1 MLRPGVDA
9 FASRTLSIQHPFSG
23 SSRSAPDWAADHS
36 GARVEDVRVDPVGWG
51 GEVAAVGGPRL
62 LAAHLLERNLLRLGR
77 AGALVERR
85 LAPGLQRLASRRLY
99 RLLGY
104 VRLGDYLTERLGMSL
119 RRCQAILRLER
130 VVESLPRLGL
140 ALKAGEVSL
149 SKVETVAGV
158 ATDVTEMFWLER
170 ARRLTVA
177 DLRETVGTA
186 QAGGDPVGE
195 PVAPAGRPV
204 AQAPET
210 MEQDEPG
217 RLLSFSAPAPVFA
230 LWHWTLD
237 LVRRVAG
244 RQEPAWRCAEYLAA
258 EFLSGVPEAPRDEAR
273 AAATHGAEGPSGDGA
288 PGPLA
293 PGAPGRLESEAQA
306 PDAPTPGAPA
316 PEAPPPDA
324 FAAPDNGTPQSAA
337 GAVIATSAVAGLN
350 GSEQDPARADSDRSG
365 MAAWSEACEAVREA
379 LASIGA
385 AADVEAILSE
395 PAPPGGD
402 DEPDAWELDALLR
415 RLVRLRQSLAW
426 RQGRLLAA
434 FAALR
439 LHRDLGFGS
448 LDDWIGDRLPMSP
461 RRARYLISLD
471 RRLRGLPLVADAYRR
486 GLLSW
491 CQARLLVR
499 VVLPGVQSRWIRYA
513 RRVTVRRLE
522 EAVIACE
529 VETAE
534 PAHIGAPP
542 LPPVDPSPDEV
553 VRAPAD
559 PAALHTSALDR
570 PGGLPGIGSLH
581 TSAPLSGG
589 GAAGAVST
597 GRRAWRRIVFW
608 APLDVAALWDSALRS
623 CRGAAGPQL
632 EDWECFLLF
641 VRALRDTW
649 ENPDD
654 PQWKRRYRIFE
665 RDGWRCMAPGCTSRS
680 GLNEHHIVFRS
691 QQGNDE
697 DENLVALCVGHH
709 QEGIHASRL
718 RCFGR
723 APDSLWWDLGIRP
736 GGEPLMRYFGERVVT
751 RRPHVPLPERVT
763 VGAA

>member
-9 FASRTLSIQHPFSG
+9 FASLACFDPKTPAAPSG
-23 SSRSAPDWAADHS
+23 FAADEAAGRV
-36 GARVEDVRVDPVGWG
+36 GAGTVSLPVAPLIRAA
-51 GEVAAVGGPRL
+51 EVALCDGSRL
-62 LAAHLLERNLLRLGR
+62 LAVHLLERNLHRLGR

-119 RRCQAILRLER
+119 RRCQAILWLER
-130 VVESLPRLGL
+130 VVGSLPRLGL
-140 ALKAGEVSL
+140 ALETGEVSL

-158 ATDVTEMFWLER
+158 ATAATETLWLER

-177 DLRETVGTA
+177 ALREAVRTA
-186 QAGGDPVGE
+186 QAGGEPAGE
-195 PVAPAGRPV
+195 AVAPAGVPV
-204 AQAPET
+204 PPAAEA

-217 RLLSFSAPAPVFA
+217 RLLTFAAPAPVFA
-230 LWHWTLD
+230 MWHWTLD

-258 EFLSGVPEAPRDEAR
+258 EFLSGVPEVPRDEAR
-273 AAATHGAEGPSGDGA
+273 SAATRRAGGPSSEGA
-288 PGPLA
+288 TGSLASDPPA
-293 PGAPGRLESEAQA
+293 PGAVI
-306 PDAPTPGAPA
+306 PTPA
-316 PEAPPPDA
+316 
-324 FAAPDNGTPQSAA
+324 TA
-337 GAVIATSAVAGLN
+337 GQD
-350 GSEQDPARADSDRSG
+350 GSEQDPGRAGSDRSG
-365 MAAWSEACEAVREA
+365 MAAWSVACDAVREA

-395 PAPPGGD
+395 PAPAGGD
-402 DEPDAWELDALLR
+402 DEPDAWELDTLLR

-426 RQGRLLAA
+426 RQGRLLAT

-439 LHRDLGFGS
+439 LHRDLGDGS

-499 VVLPGVQSRWIRYA
+499 VVAPGVQSQWIRYA

-522 EAVIACE
+522 EAVVTCE
-529 VETAE
+529 VEAAE
-534 PAHIGAPP
+534 PAHIGASP
-542 LPPVDPSPDEV
+542 LPPADPSPDEV
-553 VRAPAD
+553 VRASVD
-559 PAALHTSALDR
+559 PAPLHTSTFDR
-570 PGGLPGIGSLH
+570 PGDLPGIGSLH
-581 TSAPLSGG
+581 TSAPLPGR
-589 GAAGAVST
+589 GATDKVPAG
-597 GRRAWRRIVFW
+597 RQAWRRIAFW

-623 CRGAAGPQL
+623 CRAAGPQL

-641 VRALRDTW
+641 VQALRDTW

-654 PQWKRRYRIFE
+654 PQWRRRYRIFE

-680 GLNEHHIVFRS
+680 GLNEHHIVFQS

-697 DENLVALCVGHH
+697 DENVVTLCVGHH

-751 RRPHVPLPERVT
+751 RRPYVPLPERVT
-763 VGAA
+763 NGAA